1 MKRGAHGVDS
11 GLVKGI
17 HTRIMILRAVH
28 AVNTDDVDTELLE
41 IGNIA
46 GTPGRIG
53 QGVNEGG
60 GLEEGVVGVIS
71 GLSWK

>member
-28 AVNTDDVDTELLE
+28 AVNTDDVDTE
-41 IGNIA
+41 
-46 GTPGRIG
+46 
-53 QGVNEGG
+53 
-60 GLEEGVVGVIS
+60 
-71 GLSWK
+71 

>member
-1 MKRGAHGVDS
+1 MIEGV
-11 GLVKGI
+11 
-17 HTRIMILRAVH
+17 VH

-46 GTPGRIG
+46 GTTGGIG

-60 GLEEGVVGVIS
+60 GLEEGVVGVVS